1 MLVQQVLKVYLQ
13 KQEYLKLALFVLIG
27 FFSRMEWAFE
37 KQIVWLKGVDIRF
50 GVAVIVS
57 LNSPGICGAMF
68 AAVYSCHDLCGGEL

>member
-1 MLVQQVLKVYLQ
+1 
-13 KQEYLKLALFVLIG
+13 
-27 FFSRMEWAFE
+27 MEWAFE